1 MSSQIQLV
9 QRPLVNELPNKK
21 LGGIRGFFCILILI
35 LKSCRQGKAGIDGP
49 ANRDIIVAVC
59 VWEIVLIQQVLD
71 I

>member
-1 MSSQIQLV
+1 MSCPIKNWEAFAV
-9 QRPLVNELPNKK
+9 
-21 LGGIRGFFCILILI
+21 FFCILILI